1 MTLPRQKDVEIPLLE
16 EIENAGGKAEPQQ
29 VYPRVAGHFP
39 QITDTD
45 LKERL
50 ESGHN
55 TWTNRVQWVRQL
67 LVNKGQLDGSVRG
80 VWSITELG
88 RGRLEAHRKG
98 LPFVES
104 GGKQERTA
112 AQAAG
117 VDATRTKSVL
127 NAVFEVLTAAG
138 RPLHY
143 GKIADRAIKDGLWQ
157 TSGKT
162 PWATFNGRLS
172 TDINTLGPRSRFRR
186 VGRGTYALNQA
197 KPQESARDRKE
208 RLGPTGSPRF
218 DHDDIARALEKL
230 GKAFGFD
237 TIWKPKV
244 NDLRPDRRAF
254 KSKRKTLDV
263 AWQVG
268 NVTWVPIEV
277 QVAGSV
283 PDLMYRF
290 QQVHQ
295 WSVRLIVVAVPAFQ
309 DEIEE
314 VVGEYPFRDKLIL
327 LDPKEVLAATRN
339 LDKLLALRAKIFE
352 Q

>member
-1 MTLPRQKDVEIPLLE
+1 MTLPVQKDVEIPLLE
-16 EIENAGGKAEPQQ
+16 EIEKAGGKVVPRQ
-29 VYPRVAGHFP
+29 VYARVAEHFP
-39 QITDTD
+39 EITQQE
-45 LKERL
+45 LGQRL
-50 ESGHN
+50 DCGHN
-55 TWTNRVQWVRQL
+55 KWTNRVQWVRQM
-67 LVNKGQLDGSVRG
+67 LVKKGQLDGSVRG
-80 VWSITELG
+80 VWRITELG
-88 RGRLEAHRKG
+88 RGRLEAHRKA

-104 GGKQERTA
+104 GGKQDRT
-112 AQAAG
+112 
-117 VDATRTKSVL
+117 
-127 NAVFEVLTAAG
+127 
-138 RPLHY
+138 
-143 GKIADRAIKDGLWQ
+143 RA
-157 TSGKT
+157 
-162 PWATFNGRLS
+162 
-172 TDINTLGPRSRFRR
+172 
-186 VGRGTYALNQA
+186 
-197 KPQESARDRKE
+197 RKE
-208 RLGPTGSPRF
+208 RLGVAGSPRF
-218 DHDDIARALEKL
+218 DHDEIARALEKV
-230 GKAFGFD
+230 GEAFGFD